1 MASSLGSN
9 VASSVV
15 AKILVSAFSQDEET
29 TKDLTAAE
37 ETVRGLTFDEFNEVV
52 DCKVMTGI
60 KLDDF
65 ETVVNSI
72 TSRLRVPDNIRKSI
86 LENKYADVALQVTID
101 FKFKIGETGAFTYG
115 RIVTVKPDDS
125 KINLAYSVYQLGFK
139 LSPRVIEHK
148 KKKKFLGFTTGTK
161 VWREI
166 KERNLS
172 EKEQDYMR
180 AYFMKKAIKG
190 FKREYSALLA
200 VEASIA

>member
-72 TSRLRVPDNIRKSI
+72 TSRLGVPDNIRKSI
-86 LENKYADVALQVTID
+86 LENKYADVAIQVTID

-125 KINLAYSVYQLGFK
+125 KINLAYSVYQLGFE

-161 VWREI
+161 VWREV

-180 AYFMKKAIKG
+180 AYFMKKAIEG
-190 FKREYSALLA
+190 FKREYSGLLA